1 MAICRMIE
9 TGVTPEQYDQIR
21 AKLGVGDTPPPGASL
36 HIAALG
42 EDGKIQIVE
51 VWESREKA
59 EEFGEKV
66 RAARDAE
73 GIGGDAPHIH
83 YLEVHNITR

>member
-21 AKLGVGDTPPPGASL
+21 AKLGVGDTPPPGSSL
-36 HIAALG
+36 HIAARG
-42 EDGKIQIVE
+42 EDGKIRIVE

-59 EEFGEKV
+59 DEFGEKV
-66 RAARDAE
+66 RAARDEE
-73 GIGGDAPHIH
+73 GIEGDPPHVH
-83 YLEVHNITR
+83 YLEVHKITR

>member
-1 MAICRMIE
+1 MAICRIIK

-21 AKLGVGDTPPPGASL
+21 AKLGVGDSPPPGASL
-36 HIAALG
+36 HIAARD
-42 EDGKIQIVE
+42 EDGKIRIVE

-59 EEFGEKV
+59 EEFGAKV
-66 RAARDAE
+66 RAARDEE
-73 GIGGDAPHIH
+73 GIGGDEPQIH